1 MKQVNIDENNL
12 NVATQV
18 EEKLTGYRNIALFGV
33 DSRDSDLGKGNRS
46 DCIIIASIN
55 NDTKEINLVSV
66 YRDTYVDIDG
76 YGLDK
81 ITHAYSYGGPELA
94 LKTLNKNLDLNIKEF
109 DIGKELKEK
118 YKTTIKIKND
128 GKCAGLAEKKYG
140 ALRIYDDCAFL
151 CIGTGV
157 GSAIFLGGELLEPKN
172 SSGFELGHMI
182 IDKNGKL
189 CNCGQKG
196 CFETYASMKRFKQE
210 AINRLKLG
218 NNKEIQAEE
227 VQNYIRNNI
236 EKKDVKEFVEEYL
249 ENVSIGLINIINIF
263 EPEAIC
269 FGGSFSYYEDIFI
282 PRLYNILKGR
292 TFNKESKVKL
302 LPAKLKNDAGIIGAA
317 EI

>member
-1 MKQVNIDENNL
+1 MRIGIDIGGSHIAAGIVDKNGKILSKETRDIDINYIKDENRAENL
-12 NVATQV
+12 
-18 EEKLTGYRNIALFGV
+18 IV
-33 DSRDSDLGKGNRS
+33 D
-46 DCIIIASIN
+46 IIEN
-55 NDTKEINLVSV
+55 EINFLLQKNDFDISDISKIGIAVPGMPKEGKIRNLV
-66 YRDTYVDIDG
+66 
-76 YGLDK
+76 
-81 ITHAYSYGGPELA
+81 
-94 LKTLNKNLDLNIKEF
+94 NLNIKEF
-109 DIGKELKEK
+109 NIGKVLEEK

-157 GSAIFLGGELLEPKN
+157 GSAIFLGGELLESKN

-236 EKKDVKEFVEEYL
+236 EKKDVKEFIEEYL

-317 EI
+317 EL

>member
-1 MKQVNIDENNL
+1 MRIGIDIGGSHIAAGIVDKNGKILSKETRDIDINYIKDENRAENL
-12 NVATQV
+12 
-18 EEKLTGYRNIALFGV
+18 IV
-33 DSRDSDLGKGNRS
+33 D
-46 DCIIIASIN
+46 IIEN
-55 NDTKEINLVSV
+55 EINFLLQKNDFDISDISKIGIAVPGMPKEGKIRNLV
-66 YRDTYVDIDG
+66 
-76 YGLDK
+76 
-81 ITHAYSYGGPELA
+81 
-94 LKTLNKNLDLNIKEF
+94 NLNIKEF

-236 EKKDVKEFVEEYL
+236 EKKDVKEFIEEYL

-317 EI
+317 EL